1 MAEVAPYN
9 ADETRRLERFP
20 FYVFFLVAG
29 ADGVI
34 DEKEFERFV
43 HGLIDYSSELGGDD
57 VGADVMLIANSDRY
71 FDTLHPEVKRIIS
84 EGGTAAALTGIQDGV
99 ALLNARLDAATAA
112 SFKQRMMTLAH
123 SVAAA
128 SGGFL
133 GVGSVSKVEKDA
145 LVQLSAILGV
155 AI

>member
-29 ADGVI
+29 ADGNV

-43 HGLIDYSSELGGDD
+43 HRLIDFASKLGGEN
-57 VGADVMLIANSDRY
+57 VGPGIELLANSERY
-71 FDTLHPEVKRIIS
+71 FDSLHPEVKRMVT
-84 EGGTAAALTGIQDGV
+84 EGGPGVAITGITDAV
-99 ALLNARLDAATAA
+99 ALLDSRLDADRALA
-112 SFKQRMMTLAH
+112 FKKRMLTLGQE
-123 SVAAA
+123 VAEA

-133 GVGSVSKVEKDA
+133 GVGSVSKTEQVA
-145 LVQLSAILGV
+145 LKHLAKLLGV
-155 AI
+155 PG